1 MKKNKPVVSIVIVN
15 YKVKEK
21 LLLCV
26 ESILSSKPI
35 TPYEIIIV
43 DNDEE
48 KSNLEKDVSKYPK
61 TIYVKASENKGYGGG
76 NNLGKKFA
84 KGEFIF
90 FLNPDTYFVND
101 VLDSLYSF
109 IKKGSDIG
117 AVAPLLLDKDK
128 KPFLLQGTKK
138 LGILEGIVG
147 ISFINKWLPRN
158 PISKSYWNTGWD
170 KTKVMQIDIIPGTAF
185 MIKKDVFE
193 TVGEFDERYFLYFE
207 EYDLCRR
214 LLQAGLHNYIVPRAK
229 IIHYWGESTSQR
241 KDIKKIFQKSRQYY
255 FRKYYGSVW
264 ATIIEIFLSLDKALY
279 FILTIA
285 VVVVGLFILWKN
297 LS

>member
-1 MKKNKPVVSIVIVN
+1 
-15 YKVKEK
+15 
-21 LLLCV
+21 
-26 ESILSSKPI
+26 
-35 TPYEIIIV
+35 
-43 DNDEE
+43 
-48 KSNLEKDVSKYPK
+48 
-61 TIYVKASENKGYGGG
+61 
-76 NNLGKKFA
+76 
-84 KGEFIF
+84 
-90 FLNPDTYFVND
+90 
-101 VLDSLYSF
+101 
-109 IKKGSDIG
+109 
-117 AVAPLLLDKDK
+117 
-128 KPFLLQGTKK
+128 
-138 LGILEGIVG
+138 
-147 ISFINKWLPRN
+147 
-158 PISKSYWNTGWD
+158 
-170 KTKVMQIDIIPGTAF
+170 MQIDIIPGTAF